1 MWHASPFI
9 FVILVFCHSR
19 SANLTLTFISPRP
32 LSRIEADCQMNF
44 NWRGIPWF
52 LFCKRYS
59 GKFFG
64 LYIGYVNADVG
75 TNFSLK
81 LKVSFSLVDNEKS
94 TAFAVPPRGLLIWN
108 SPFSSSALLLLLTFC
123 KYSHSVVD

>member
-1 MWHASPFI
+1 MSFAFS
-9 FVILVFCHSR
+9 S
-19 SANLTLTFISPRP
+19 LTLTFISPRP
-32 LSRIEADCQMNF
+32 LSRNEADCQMNF

-81 LKVSFSLVDNEKS
+81 LKVTFSLVDNEKC
-94 TAFAVPPRGLLIWN
+94 TAFPVAPRGSLI
-108 SPFSSSALLLLLTFC
+108 
-123 KYSHSVVD
+123 